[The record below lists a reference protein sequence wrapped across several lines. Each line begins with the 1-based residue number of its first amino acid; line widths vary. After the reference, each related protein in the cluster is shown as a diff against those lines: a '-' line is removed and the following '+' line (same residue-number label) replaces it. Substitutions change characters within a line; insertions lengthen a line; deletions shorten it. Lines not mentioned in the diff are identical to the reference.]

1 MTNARNHADDTTFHA
16 CDSDYKSHSKIEHD
30 SVQAI
35 EWFENNYMK
44 LNNDKCYLL
53 LSGYK
58 HEVM

>member
-1 MTNARNHADDTTFHA
+1 MPVTMLMILHFMLVTQI
-16 CDSDYKSHSKIEHD
+16 SKSHSKIEPD

-44 LNNDKCYLL
+44 LNNDKCYFL